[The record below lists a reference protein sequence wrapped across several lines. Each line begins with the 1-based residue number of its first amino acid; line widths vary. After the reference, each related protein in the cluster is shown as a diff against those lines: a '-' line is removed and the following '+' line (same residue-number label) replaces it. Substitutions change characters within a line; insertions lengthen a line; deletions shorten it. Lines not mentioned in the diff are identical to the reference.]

1 MKLPANKTGVTNV
14 HEARNALG
22 KRLRELRR
30 QATDQDGQPLGL
42 SGRKLA
48 ESLSWPPSKISKLET
63 AAQTPTEDDI
73 VAWTRATNSA
83 AEAEVLLAAL
93 RALESQHAE
102 WQRQMR
108 GGLRHH
114 QQEIAELNER
124 TTSFRAFEPTFIPG
138 SLQTADYARYRFMQ
152 SIAVFKVRND
162 VDDAVRTRI
171 DGQRILYQS
180 DKRFHFV
187 ITEATL
193 RYRLCPPEV
202 MLGQLDRLIS
212 LAALPNVRLGI
223 IPFDAPYVVAPAHGF
238 LIMDD
243 DRVMI
248 ETFSAELN
256 LAQPQEIELYG
267 QIFESLAEAAS
278 YGRAGRAIITDVV
291 DHLAAQVSPDGG
303 D

>member
-1 MKLPANKTGVTNV
+1 MKLPSNRTAVTSV
-14 HEARNALG
+14 QEARDALG
-22 KRLRELRR
+22 KRLRELRQR
-30 QATDQDGQPLGL
+30 AADDDGRPLGL

-63 AAQTPTEDDI
+63 AAQTPTDDDI
-73 VAWTRATNSA
+73 VAWTRATNSE
-83 AEAEVLLAAL
+83 AEAETLLAAL
-93 RALESQHAE
+93 HTLESQHAE

-138 SLQTADYARYRFMQ
+138 LLQTADYARYRFMQ

-162 VDDAVRTRI
+162 VDEAVRTRI

-180 DKRFHFV
+180 DKRFRFV

-238 LIMDD
+238 WIMDD
-243 DRVMI
+243 DRVMV

-267 QIFESLAEAAS
+267 QIFESLAESAS
-278 YGRAGRAIITDVV
+278 YGRAARALITEVV
-291 DHLAAQVSPDGG
+291 DRLVTLVSPD
-303 D
+303 DSD